1 MSSVCLARGMS
12 GESGAA
18 ILTQDCVT
26 TCFCLSSFSR
36 NTGIVECFQFICLL
50 ASLCLLSL
58 RYLQEFSVYLCIVWP
73 FASARLLSLR
83 LGLLGVFNL
92 SFYLVHFQFICFL
105 ASLRLLSLTTSEWL
119 YIFTLSFYPSNI
131 NSSFLSQNIVRTR
144 HFNSSFHFVKCQL
157 IF

>member
-92 SFYLVHFQFICFL
+92 SFYLVHFQFICLL

-119 YIFTLSFYPSNI
+119 YIFTLSFYLSKHQFI
-131 NSSFLSQNIVRTR
+131 FLISKYCENQT
-144 HFNSSFHFVKCQL
+144 F
-157 IF
+157 

>member
-92 SFYLVHFQFICFL
+92 SFYLVHFQFICLL

-119 YIFTLSFYPSNI
+119 YIFTLSFYPSKHQFI
-131 NSSFLSQNIVRTR
+131 FLISKYCENQT
-144 HFNSSFHFVKCQL
+144 F
-157 IF
+157 

>member
-73 FASARLLSLR
+73 FASARLLSFR

-92 SFYLVHFQFICFL
+92 SFYLVHFQFICLL

-119 YIFTLSFYPSNI
+119 YIFTLSFYPSKHQFI
-131 NSSFLSQNIVRTR
+131 FLISKYCENQT
-144 HFNSSFHFVKCQL
+144 F
-157 IF
+157 